1 MKRAWVGGFI
11 GLLLLGQVLPDESN
25 DQLETSAAEP
35 VIDPPAAEEI
45 VETTTTSTTVET
57 TTTTTVVDLEVEVQ
71 AASITV
77 TDIEVD
83 AARTQLGEAQLVD
96 AFGDVPNYERD
107 SYTGGGWPDSDG
119 DCQSDRHEILV
130 EESLVEP
137 TLDADGCRVETG
149 LWVDIYDG
157 EEYTIADLVTID
169 HFIPLSAA
177 HRAGAWAWDD
187 QSKRAFAVDIEFA
200 ATHAGV
206 SGENNQAKGDSGPED
221 WRPPSEDAWCRYA
234 VDWISVKNR
243 WDLAFTNAE
252 ADALNEML
260 ATCEPVTAIN
270 TLGAGLVTADVSP
283 TTTTAPASTTTT
295 STTTT
300 TTTSTT
306 TQAPTT
312 TATPTTQ
319 APTTTATPT
328 TAAPNCHPN
337 YDPCIPNFPGDA
349 LNCGDVRI
357 QVRVIGGRD
366 PYNLDGNDD
375 DGLGCESYG

>member
-11 GLLLLGQVLPDESN
+11 GLLLLGQVLPNESN
-25 DQLETSAAEP
+25 DQLETLAAEP
-35 VIDPPAAEEI
+35 ITDTPAVEEI

-57 TTTTTVVDLEVEVQ
+57 TTTTTVVNLEAEVQ
-71 AASITV
+71 AAAISV

-83 AARTQLGEAQLVD
+83 DARRLLAQAEVVEAFPD
-96 AFGDVPNYERD
+96 APAYERS
-107 SYTGGGWPDSDG
+107 SYTGDGWPDSDG
-119 DCQSDRHEILV
+119 DCQSDRHEILI
-130 EESLVEP
+130 EESLIEP

-149 LWVDIYDG
+149 LWVDLYDG

-169 HFIPLSAA
+169 HFIPLAAA

-187 QSKRAFAVDIEFA
+187 QSKKAFAVDIEFA

-206 SGENNQAKGDSGPED
+206 SGDNNQAKGDSGPED

-234 VDWISVKNR
+234 VDWISVKVR

-252 ADALNEML
+252 ADALNDML

-270 TLGAGLVTADVSP
+270 ALGTGLVTADVSP
-283 TTTTAPASTTTT
+283 TTTSAPASTTTT

-300 TTTSTT
+300 TTSSTT
-306 TQAPTT
+306 AQAPTT
-312 TATPTTQ
+312 TA
-319 APTTTATPT
+319 APA

-337 YDPCIPNFPGDA
+337 YEPCIPNFPGDA

>member
-11 GLLLLGQVLPDESN
+11 GLLLLGQVLPNSSN
-25 DQLETSAAEP
+25 EQLETSAAET
-35 VIDPPAAEEI
+35 VTDPPAAEE
-45 VETTTTSTTVET
+45 VAETTTTSTTVET
-57 TTTTTVVDLEVEVQ
+57 TTTSTVVELEVDVQ
-71 AASITV
+71 AASIDV
-77 TDIEVD
+77 TDTEVNT
-83 AARTQLGEAQLVD
+83 ARNQLAQAQLVD
-96 AFGDVPNYERD
+96 SFGEVPNYERD

-119 DCQSDRHEILV
+119 DCQSDRHEILI
-130 EESLVEP
+130 EESLIEP

-169 HFIPLSAA
+169 HFIPLAAA

-187 QSKRAFAVDIEFA
+187 QSKKAFAVDIEFA

-206 SGENNQAKGDSGPED
+206 SGDNNQAKGDSGPED

-252 ADALNEML
+252 ADALNDML

-270 TLGAGLVTADVSP
+270 ALGACAAAAAVST
-283 TTTTAPASTTTT
+283 TTTTATT
-295 STTTT
+295 STTT

-306 TQAPTT
+306 TTSAPTT
-312 TATPTTQ
+312 TTTPPTTQ
-319 APTTTATPT
+319 APTTAAPT
-328 TAAPNCHPN
+328 TAPAATTAPNCHPN

-349 LNCGDVRI
+349 LNCADVGR
-357 QVRVIGGRD
+357 QVRVIGGSD
-366 PYNLDGNDD
+366 PYRLDGDN
-375 DGLGCESYG
+375 DGLGCEG

>member
-1 MKRAWVGGFI
+1 MVAGTV
-11 GLLLLGQVLPDESN
+11 VTTTEAPADE
-25 DQLETSAAEP
+25 
-35 VIDPPAAEEI
+35 VI
-45 VETTTTSTTVET
+45 ETTTTTIAVET
-57 TTTTTVVDLEVEVQ
+57 TTTTSEAPPDVELQ
-71 AASITV
+71 ASAISAITV
-77 TDIEVD
+77 TDAEVNT
-83 AARTQLGEAQLVD
+83 ARNQLVQAQLVN

-119 DCQSDRHEILV
+119 DCQSDRHEILI

-137 TLDADGCRVETG
+137 VLDADGCRVETG
-149 LWVDIYDG
+149 LWVDLYDG

-169 HFIPLSAA
+169 HFIPLAAA

-187 QSKRAFAVDIEFA
+187 QSKKAFAVDIEFA

-206 SGENNQAKGDSGPED
+206 SGDNNQAKGDSGPED

-252 ADALNEML
+252 ADALNDML

-270 TLGAGLVTADVSP
+270 ALGAGAAAAAVSP
-283 TTTTAPASTTTT
+283 TTTTATT
-295 STTTT
+295 STTT

-306 TQAPTT
+306 TTSAPTT
-312 TATPTTQ
+312 TMTPPTTQ
-319 APTTTATPT
+319 APTTAAPT
-328 TAAPNCHPN
+328 TAPAATTAPNCHPN

-349 LNCGDVRI
+349 LNCADVGR
-357 QVRVIGGRD
+357 QVRVIGGSD
-366 PYNLDGNDD
+366 PYRLDGDN
-375 DGLGCESYG
+375 DGLGCEG